1 MIQLIVL
8 GVLALG
14 SMFGIYTWKQSI
26 FKEGAQKQLIAD
38 NKVLDVCVQDKATA
52 ITANK
57 DLKASIDV
65 VLVDVREATKG
76 LDNLKKQSD
85 LAIQERNKRL
95 ALADSLIQ
103 TLKQDREIALLAAQ
117 NKPTGTCTER
127 LDTITRE
134 LLGLSEREFKDRPP
148 VNKESNK
155 DVNKESN
162 KDVNKEPS
170 KEPSK
175 IVPKDTLRVK

>member
-38 NKVLDVCVQDKATA
+38 NKVLDVCVQDKNTA
-52 ITANK
+52 VSANK

-65 VLVDVREATKG
+65 VMVDVQKATQG
-76 LDNLKKQSD
+76 LDELKRQSE

-103 TLKQDREIALLAAQ
+103 TLKKDREIALLMAQ
-117 NKPTGTCTER
+117 NKPTGTCNER
-127 LDTITRE
+127 LSAITNE
-134 LLGLSEREFKDRPP
+134 LYEMSLREFKDRPP
-148 VNKESNK
+148 NISVT
-155 DVNKESN
+155 
-162 KDVNKEPS
+162 
-170 KEPSK
+170 
-175 IVPKDTLRVK
+175 IPKDAKNIKNTDSLRIK